1 MSDGDAS
8 SQASVEPA
16 EAARTDSGVEDV
28 EALPF
33 DDDDPAAAGAGR
45 QWFGRLRNVD
55 RTPVRLALVV
65 GAASAVAMTGLCGW
79 LGYRAHEAQQQQ
91 DQRQLLLQV
100 GRQGAVNLT
109 TIDYEHADADVKR
122 ILDSATGQFYEEFST
137 RSAPFIEVLTKTQS
151 KSVGTVTEAGIESV
165 EGQEGQILVA
175 VSVGTS
181 NRGTPDNQ
189 PRYWRMRLTVT
200 KQGADTKVSKV
211 EFVP

>member
-1 MSDGDAS
+1 M
-8 SQASVEPA
+8 
-16 EAARTDSGVEDV
+16 
-28 EALPF
+28 
-33 DDDDPAAAGAGR
+33 
-45 QWFGRLRNVD
+45 
-55 RTPVRLALVV
+55 
-65 GAASAVAMTGLCGW
+65 
-79 LGYRAHEAQQQQ
+79 
-91 DQRQLLLQV
+91 LQV

-122 ILDSATGQFYEEFST
+122 ILGSATGQFYEEFST

-175 VSVGTS
+175 VSVTTS
-181 NRGTPDNQ
+181 NRGTPDDQ

-200 KQGADTKVSKV
+200 KQGADAKVSKV